1 MKTYVKKNGVLN
13 FVGEGRL
20 YTKNELLL
28 KEDIDANLGSAD
40 SIQQAQMKAKK
51 QMNQNAGVTSASI
64 EAGKADGQADTQ
76 SGEGIKLEVP
86 VNATGKQLSQAQKMT
101 KDNGSD
107 DAQIT
112 FTKEDP
118 NSTNE
123 SRLYEMRMN
132 SVPFTKRELSRL
144 LNGK

>member
-64 EAGKADGQADTQ
+64 EAGKADGQVDTQ

>member
-1 MKTYVKKNGVLN
+1 MRTYVKKDGKLN
-13 FVGEGRL
+13 LIGEGRL
-20 YTKNELLL
+20 FSKNELMLR
-28 KEDIDANLGSAD
+28 EDIDANLGSAD
-40 SIQQAQMKAKK
+40 SIQQAQLKAKK

-86 VNATGKQLSQAQKMT
+86 VNATGKQLAQAQKMT
-101 KDNGSD
+101 KDQGSD

-123 SRLYEMRMN
+123 SRIYEMRMN
-132 SVPFTKRELSRL
+132 SIPFTKKELSSL
-144 LNGK
+144 LKGE